1 MGNQSLSEHH
11 VVKFTFEL
19 LCFLDKGELDLI
31 FDALINHFII
41 CLVHFY
47 LGKHSEAE
55 FLSAKGNRLHRKSC
69 HFPTSFST
77 CHLLRK
83 SKELPYYFF
92 LINYILSLCCSGF
105 YCDVWVGKTIRIS
118 FIISEKCDKRQT
130 RHFNVVLMQG

>member
-1 MGNQSLSEHH
+1 MGNQSLSVRP

-19 LCFLDKGELDLI
+19 LCFLDKGALDLI
-31 FDALINHFII
+31 FDALLNYFII
-41 CLVHFY
+41 CLMHFY
-47 LGKHSEAE
+47 LENTQKLN
-55 FLSAKGNRLHRKSC
+55 FLPAKGNRLHRKSC

-77 CHLLRK
+77 CQLLRK

-92 LINYILSLCCSGF
+92 LIKYILSLCCSGF

-130 RHFNVVLMQG
+130 RRFNAVLMQG